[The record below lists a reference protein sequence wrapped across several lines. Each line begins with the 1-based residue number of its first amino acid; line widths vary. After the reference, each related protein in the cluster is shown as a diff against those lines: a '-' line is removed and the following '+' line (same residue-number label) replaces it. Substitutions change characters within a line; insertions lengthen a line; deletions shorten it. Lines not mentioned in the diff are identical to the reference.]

1 MAENTASAG
10 SGTPR
15 FDTIDVLRGL
25 SILAVI
31 LLHTWIRFRGAGFRI
46 NQGLSPMLGH
56 VLLHNGGNG
65 VTVFFAVSGFL
76 ITLTSLRRFGSL
88 AEMKPRVFYRIRFAR
103 IAPLLLL
110 MLAVMSVLHLAR
122 VQGYVIDRPHAS
134 LPGALASA
142 LTFTLNAYE
151 AFHMHGYLPAC
162 WTVLWSLSIEEM
174 FYLCFPLLCVLLLRA
189 RRGKAVFVV
198 LLVAL
203 MIIGC
208 YARTVWAHGDDLA
221 AENSYFGGFG
231 LIASGVLAAFVT
243 QHLAGRRK
251 LPSMA
256 WLVALQVVGA
266 LLILLFAIYPPWLW
280 IKPFLHFTGVSGT
293 DDLLL
298 ALGTSLV
305 MIGSVLSI
313 QPGSVM
319 GQRSGRL
326 WLAPLRWFGRHSYE
340 LYLAHEFVVIAVVN
354 HYLKLQVTHNPG
366 PLLAWTAAIVLL
378 CIPVA
383 WGLAR
388 FFSEP
393 LNRALRGARQP
404 AALHVTA
411 RRSE

>member
-1 MAENTASAG
+1 MAENTASPAI
-10 SGTPR
+10 PR

-46 NQGLSPMLGH
+46 NQGLPPMLGH
-56 VLLHNGGNG
+56 LLLHNGGNG

-76 ITLTSLRRFGSL
+76 ITYTSLRRFGSL
-88 AEMKPRVFYRIRFAR
+88 AAMKPRVFYRIRFAR

-110 MLAVMSVLHLAR
+110 MLAAMSVLHLAH

-134 LPGALASA
+134 LPGALLAA

-174 FYLCFPLLCVLLLRA
+174 FYLCFPLLCLLLLRV
-189 RRGKAVFVV
+189 RRGKAVFVI

-203 MIIGC
+203 MIFGC
-208 YARTVWAHGDDLA
+208 YARTAWAHGDDLA

-251 LPSMA
+251 PLSA
-256 WLVALQVVGA
+256 AVLVTLQAAGA
-266 LLILLFAIYPPWLW
+266 LLILLFAVYPPWHW

-298 ALGTSLV
+298 ALGTCLV
-305 MIGSVLSI
+305 MIGSVLR
-313 QPGSVM
+313 
-319 GQRSGRL
+319 QRTGRL
-326 WLAPLRWFGRHSYE
+326 WLAPIRWFGRHSYE

-378 CIPVA
+378 CVPIA
-383 WGLAR
+383 WLLAR

-393 LNRALRGARQP
+393 LNRALRGARS
-404 AALHVTA
+404 AATLLNSKQTEVMP
-411 RRSE
+411 